1 MINTYQG
8 AERSPADYYV
18 TKIPDILA
26 FLQAFAED
34 SPVFANKRILDPCA
48 GGDDRNPMSYPEAIK
63 QAGWNEAQMDTIDI
77 RPDSRAARKGN
88 YPRMKLDVA
97 PDIIISNPPFC
108 LALEFIQ
115 KGLRDVKRG
124 GLVIM
129 LLRLNSFGSQKR
141 RTWFQANMPLYA
153 YVHAERLG
161 FWPEHPSRAM
171 LDWWA
176 SQGKEAAPKSTSTD
190 SIEYM
195 HCVWVRGHQPRFT
208 QLRVI

>member
-1 MINTYQG
+1 MSSTNRG

-34 SPVFANKRILDPCA
+34 CPAFANQHILDPCA
-48 GGDDRNPMSYPEAIK
+48 GGDDRNPMSYPEAIR
-63 QAGWNEAQMDTIDI
+63 QAGWNEAQIDTIDI
-77 RPDSRAARKGN
+77 RPDSLAACKGD
-88 YPRMKLDVA
+88 YLRMDLDVA

-108 LALEFIQ
+108 LALELIQ
-115 KGLRDVKRG
+115 KALREVKRG

-129 LLRLNSFGSQKR
+129 LLRLNFFGSQKR
-141 RTWFQANMPLYA
+141 RSWFQANMPLYT

-161 FWPEHPSRAM
+161 FWPERPSQAM

-176 SQGKEAAPKSTSTD
+176 SLGKEDQPKSTSTD